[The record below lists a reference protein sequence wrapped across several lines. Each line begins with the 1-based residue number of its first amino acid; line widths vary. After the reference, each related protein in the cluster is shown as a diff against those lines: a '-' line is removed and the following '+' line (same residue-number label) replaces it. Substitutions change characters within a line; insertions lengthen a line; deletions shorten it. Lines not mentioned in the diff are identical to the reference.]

1 MEGSTWGSEFRVS
14 LLAVNAYRADK
25 GLCTRVYTADAGRT
39 DCPRRSSVCAHR
51 RHRSVQICMQRNV
64 LHRGQSGTRHPIC
77 LVLHQRGAT
86 TFCRSCRSVC
96 RNLAISSLVARL
108 LCDCANWNVARIHLQ
123 IGLMIFFYYYDIK
136 IYDYVMFVKLQ

>member
-39 DCPRRSSVCAHR
+39 DCPRRSTVRAHR
-51 RHRSVQICMQRNV
+51 RHRGVQICMQRNV
-64 LHRGQSGTRHPIC
+64 FGRYQPSGTRHRKC

-86 TFCRSCRSVC
+86 TCRSYRSVC

-123 IGLMIFFYYYDIK
+123 IGLMIF
-136 IYDYVMFVKLQ
+136 LLL